1 MNDTHETSKENEE
14 LLQDAGEK
22 SVATN
27 KATEEHT
34 HDVIEAKKLNPL
46 FSDEAEDDDY
56 DYEDLG
62 DEESRAVWY
71 FAAFFI
77 IIIVTGVIVLAATVA
92 QDSEKI
98 QIRIPE
104 GIGPSIINGK
114 RAPGDTPMLL
124 PGLLSPVMHEA
135 DKANLS
141 DVERVIGITVGD
153 QHRAYLA
160 DAFNELGTKVVNDLI
175 DDIPISITYCEIH
188 ERARVFTS
196 TERGEAL
203 NMGLGGWLNKE
214 MFFYYNGEEFQHS
227 AEETPVPDYP
237 YIVTTWGEWKQA
249 HPATMIYMGGGII
262 PKENTSAEKVI
273 PSSLDE

>member
-77 IIIVTGVIVLAATVA
+77 IIVTGVIVLAATVA

-104 GIGPSIINGK
+104 GIGPSLINGK

>member
-1 MNDTHETSKENEE
+1 MNDTHENSKENEE
-14 LLQDAGEK
+14 LIEDAGEQ

-34 HDVIEAKKLNPL
+34 PDIIDAKKLNPL

-77 IIIVTGVIVLAATVA
+77 ILIVTGVIVLAATVA
-92 QDSEKI
+92 QDSKKV

-104 GIGPSIINGK
+104 GIGPTIINGK

-124 PGLLSPVMHEA
+124 PGLLSPAMHEA
-135 DKANLS
+135 DKANVS

-160 DAFNELGTKVVNDLI
+160 DAFNTLGSKVVNDLI

-227 AEETPVPDYP
+227 AEETPVPDFP

-249 HPATMIYMGGGII
+249 HPATMIYICLLY
-262 PKENTSAEKVI
+262 TS
-273 PSSLDE
+273 PSQRD